1 MNLKE
6 DYKMSNKFNKG
17 DIVEVVNDSLYSD
30 YNVKI
35 KKGMIG
41 KVVNTRTVRYNKQDK
56 IIWYGIDWGK
66 NVNGHDIGGL
76 TKYGYGFYMLETDIK
91 LCNLDEPLLAR

>member
-1 MNLKE
+1 MKNLFKKNITEIPYSKKFWNIIMNLKE

-35 KKGMIG
+35 KK
-41 KVVNTRTVRYNKQDK
+41 V
-56 IIWYGIDWGK
+56 
-66 NVNGHDIGGL
+66 
-76 TKYGYGFYMLETDIK
+76 
-91 LCNLDEPLLAR
+91 

>member
-1 MNLKE
+1 
-6 DYKMSNKFNKG
+6 MSNKFNKG
-17 DIVEVVNDSLYSD
+17 DIVEVVNDCWYNGN
-30 YNVKI
+30 NVKI

-41 KVVNTRTVRYNKQDK
+41 KVVNTASTHYNKQDE

-76 TKYGYGFYMLETDIK
+76 TKYGHGYYVPETDIK
-91 LCNLDEPLLAR
+91 LYNLDEPLLVR

>member
-17 DIVEVVNDSLYSD
+17 DIVELVSD
-30 YNVKI
+30 CYYNGCNVKI
-35 KKGMIG
+35 KKGTIG
-41 KVVNTRTVRYNKQDK
+41 KVVNTKSIRYNKQDET
-56 IIWYGIDWGK
+56 ILYGIDWGK

-76 TKYGYGFYMLETDIK
+76 TKYGYGYYILETDIE
-91 LCNLDEPLLAR
+91 LYNPDEPLLAR